1 MKTFTA
7 RALGL
12 IFLCHSSLALARP
25 ATSIQK
31 DVSFQSGDITLS
43 GTLMLPGT
51 EGPYPA
57 VIFVHG
63 SGPETRDNS
72 LYSAAWLNAIGYA
85 VLIYDKR
92 GGGKSGGT
100 KKEVSYFS
108 FQDLANDVIAAATLL
123 STNEHIDKS
132 KIGLHASSQG
142 GWLAPLAAAKSN
154 LISFVIMRSVSAVTV
169 SDDRIYE
176 RGERLKEEGFSV
188 AEIAESREMQLLE
201 GRADDPEA
209 NRAFEQLLT
218 ASREK
223 KWFPRVYGKADTMD
237 KLASYRKWYTS
248 IAAFDPIPYL
258 EKLDIPILWIFGDPA
273 IDKLGPIELSIANV
287 ERLKAE
293 GKNYRIF
300 RYGGEGHNINEATY
314 ERDLFAWLK
323 EVSGYNPRAF
333 VTHEDAAK
341 SG

>member
-1 MKTFTA
+1 MKTFA
-7 RALGL
+7 AAALGL
-12 IFLCHSSLALARP
+12 IFLCHSSLALAKP

-72 LYSAAWLNAIGYA
+72 RYSAAWLNAIGYA
-85 VLIYDKR
+85 ALIYDKR
-92 GGGKSGGT
+92 GAGKSGGA

-108 FQDLANDVIAAATLL
+108 FQDLADDVIAAAALL
-123 STNEHIDKS
+123 SANEHIDGTR
-132 KIGLHASSQG
+132 IGLHASSQG
-142 GWLAPLAAAKSN
+142 GWVAPLAAAKLK

-176 RGERLKEEGFSV
+176 RGERLKGEGFSQTD
-188 AEIAESREMQLLE
+188 IAESREMQLLE

-209 NRAFEQLLT
+209 NREFERLLT
-218 ASREK
+218 ANHDK
-223 KWFPRVYGKADTMD
+223 KWFPRVYGKADTME

-248 IAAFDPIPYL
+248 VASFDPIPYL
-258 EKLDIPILWIFGDPA
+258 EKLDIPILWLFGDA
-273 IDKLGPIELSIANV
+273 SIDKLGPIEMSIANV

-300 RYGGEGHNINEATY
+300 RYGGEGHNIDETKY
-314 ERDLFAWLK
+314 EKNLFAWLE
-323 EVSGYNPRAF
+323 EVNGYNPRVF
-333 VTHEDAAK
+333 VTHVDAAK
-341 SG
+341 SD